1 MSIQT
6 ARETMGR
13 TQGNAL
19 GVDAAF
25 FNKINAQADKLDA
38 SNEHPADWRRLR
50 QEVTGWLENHTK
62 KTGWSEADQG
72 AYDHAMARVDYID
85 ITISNLTLASET
97 RPGGNSSGEAPGWV
111 NAKTGKPVRLYA
123 PGENVSASQRADV
136 GLGQLL
142 EGMLMGPR
150 DASVRAALE
159 SGTDSAGGFSVPLEI
174 AREFVDALRARS
186 AFIQAGART
195 VVLDG
200 DTRIIRLEEDPTATW
215 RAENAA
221 IGDSNIVIGAID
233 FRPKSLST
241 LVKVPYELL
250 QDSVNI
256 AEILMRA
263 LTGAMSLELDRACL
277 FGSGTGN
284 EPRGLY
290 NTAGINAISMG
301 VNGAAPTSFDPL
313 VDLLFE
319 LENSNAMA
327 PTAAIWHPRTARDFR
342 KLKDGDG
349 QPLVAPEPIPMLPKL
364 ATTSVPVDLDQGTAT
379 DAASPVLMGD
389 FSQAMLGLRE
399 ELTIIRLNET
409 FANNGQVG
417 FWARLRADTGFGHP
431 ASFAKL
437 DGVLAPA

>member
-13 TQGNAL
+13 TQGNAR
-19 GVDAAF
+19 GVDAPF
-25 FNKINAQADKLDA
+25 FNKINAQADKLGD
-38 SNEHPADWRRLR
+38 SGHPADWRRMR
-50 QEVTGWLENHTK
+50 QEVAGWLQNHTQ
-62 KTGWSEADQG
+62 KTNWSEVDQG
-72 AYDHAMARVDYID
+72 AYDHAMARIDYID
-85 ITISNLTLASET
+85 AKIEMTTVAGET
-97 RPGGNSSGEAPGWV
+97 RPGSNSNSGWV
-111 NAKTGKPVRLYA
+111 NAKTGEPVRLYA
-123 PGENVSASQRADV
+123 PGDRISASTASGV

-142 EGMLMGPR
+142 EGMMMGPR

-174 AREFVDALRARS
+174 ARDFIDALRAQS
-186 AFIQAGART
+186 VFIQAGART
-195 VVLDG
+195 VALDG
-200 DTRIIRLEEDPTATW
+200 PTRIIRLEQDPTAIW
-215 RAENAA
+215 RAENAS

-233 FRPKSLST
+233 FQPKSLST

-250 QDSVNI
+250 TDSVNI
-256 AEILMRA
+256 AEILQRA
-263 LTGAMSLELDRACL
+263 LIGALSLELDRACL

-301 VNGAAPTSFDPL
+301 VNGAAPASFDPL

-319 LENSNAMA
+319 LENANAMA

-364 ATTSVPVDLDQGTAT
+364 ATTSVPTDLDQGTAV

-437 DGVLAPA
+437 DGVLAA